1 MAPGRAGHPRPT
13 EAGGVRRRDR
23 AALAAALDDDRAP
36 RYSVGQVADLLD
48 VRPWFLRR
56 LDAMGVVTPTR
67 SDGAQRRYSRENL
80 ERLIE
85 ARALMREGVSV
96 AGIRQ
101 VMDLRRRVAE
111 LEAELARA
119 RRSGGRR
126 ATTEER
132 STKEGPR
139 DGGMGT

>member
-1 MAPGRAGHPRPT
+1 MLGD
-13 EAGGVRRRDR
+13 DR
-23 AALAAALDDDRAP
+23 AA

-67 SDGAQRRYSRENL
+67 SGGDQRRYSREDL
-80 ERLIE
+80 DRLID

-101 VMDLRRRVAE
+101 VLDLRDRVAE
-111 LEAELARA
+111 LEVALAEARQPDGA
-119 RRSGGRR
+119 RPGVAGGH
-126 ATTEER
+126 A
-132 STKEGPR
+132 
-139 DGGMGT
+139 

>member
-1 MAPGRAGHPRPT
+1 MAPGRAGQHQAT
-13 EAGGVRRRDR
+13 EPGDARYRELAALD
-23 AALAAALDDDRAP
+23 AALADGRAP
-36 RYSVGQVADLLD
+36 RYSIGQVADLLD

-101 VMDLRRRVAE
+101 VLALRGRVAE
-111 LEAELARA
+111 LEGELAA
-119 RRSGGRR
+119 SRRRPGTGIGGS
-126 ATTEER
+126 AAA
-132 STKEGPR
+132 G
-139 DGGMGT
+139 

>member
-1 MAPGRAGHPRPT
+1 MRKLDERGNDVAPGRAGHPRPE
-13 EAGGVRRRDR
+13 EADDARHRER
-23 AALAAALDDDRAP
+23 AALDAALGDDRAP

-67 SDGAQRRYSRENL
+67 SDGDQRRYSREDL
-80 ERLIE
+80 ERLID

-101 VMDLRRRVAE
+101 VLDLRDRVAE
-111 LEAELARA
+111 LEGALAEP
-119 RRSGGRR
+119 GRR
-126 ATTEER
+126 PGTR
-132 STKEGPR
+132 SARPAAGPR
-139 DGGMGT
+139 

>member
-1 MAPGRAGHPRPT
+1 MTPERAGQRRPA
-13 EAGGVRRRDR
+13 EAGDARRRE
-23 AALAAALDDDRAP
+23 LAALDAALGDDRAP

-67 SDGAQRRYSRENL
+67 SDGDQRRYSREDL

-96 AGIRQ
+96 AGVRQ
-101 VMDLRRRVAE
+101 VLELRDRVAE
-111 LEAELARA
+111 LEDERAE
-119 RRSGGRR
+119 RRL
-126 ATTEER
+126 
-132 STKEGPR
+132 
-139 DGGMGT
+139 

>member
-1 MAPGRAGHPRPT
+1 MTPGRAGRHRPA
-13 EAGGVRRRDR
+13 AGDACRRE
-23 AALAAALDDDRAP
+23 LAALDAALGDDRAP

-67 SDGAQRRYSRENL
+67 SDGAQRRYSREDL

-96 AGIRQ
+96 AGVRQ
-101 VMDLRRRVAE
+101 VLELRDRVAE
-111 LEAELARA
+111 LEDERAE
-119 RRSGGRR
+119 RRLWPGTRTDGS
-126 ATTEER
+126 A
-132 STKEGPR
+132 STA
-139 DGGMGT
+139 

>member
-1 MAPGRAGHPRPT
+1 VTPRHAGRQKPKKPAGASL
-13 EAGGVRRRDR
+13 EAR
-23 AALAAALDDDRAP
+23 AALDAALNDERAP

-67 SDGAQRRYSRENL
+67 SDGDQRRYSRQDMA
-80 ERLIE
+80 RLID

-101 VMDLRRRVAE
+101 VLDLRERVSQ
-111 LEAELARA
+111 LEGELARA
-119 RRSGGRR
+119 HRRSRLR
-126 ATTEER
+126 P
-132 STKEGPR
+132 EGAAS
-139 DGGMGT
+139 DTA